1 MHLNEILDKYTIE
14 EISQKTNIS
23 EHNLEKLFAG
33 EFCYLKKVQCMGFIS
48 IIEREYKADLDSLKD
63 SAKQFYEQNYE
74 NCGVTM
80 GMPIDQPEKESSKLP
95 MILLVLL
102 LLAGASW
109 YFITKFDKDKFK
121 QMLPFNEATSSIF
134 SIDDNTSSELS
145 IESII
150 TDKNA
155 TK

>member
-1 MHLNEILDKYTIE
+1 MHLNEILEKYTIE
-14 EISQKTNIS
+14 DISKITNIS
-23 EHNLEKLFAG
+23 EYSLDRLFKG

-48 IIEREYKADLDSLKD
+48 IIEREYKADLTPLKE

-80 GMPIDQPEKESSKLP
+80 GMPIDEPAKESSKLP
-95 MILLVLL
+95 MILFVILL
-102 LLAGASW
+102 LGGASW
-109 YFITKFDKDKFK
+109 YFMTQFDQNKLKDI
-121 QMLPFNEATSSIF
+121 LPFNEQVSSMF
-134 SIDDNTSSELS
+134 SSSDSIGDELS
-145 IESII
+145 IESIT